1 MQLDR
6 TMLQEYLSRRHG
18 AQAEIRRVQQLRGEV
33 QDEEALKQ
41 FSYGDPVLI
50 EYTVDGQHVREVLHR
65 IRRTPFGR
73 ERSDDRVAAIWL
85 DYQTFN
91 KLPRHVPAADI
102 LAHLTGNGL
111 TSLAS
116 ADELMLVT
124 GYRPGHVYA
133 DDLIRL
139 RDGGDLRDVDVARAE
154 ALAAYLAEI
163 HLQQHDDPALWRR
176 RLRDLVGHGEG
187 VMGLTDSYP
196 ADFALADRARLRRI
210 EEAVNGWRWRLKEHP
225 QRLAQVHG
233 DFHPFNILFDTD
245 STFFVLDRSRGAWGE
260 PADDVSC
267 LTINYIF
274 FALQQTG
281 TFGGAFR
288 TLYDRFWETYT
299 AARPDPDLTAVIQ
312 PWFAWRALVVASPI
326 WYPSLEDDVRRKL
339 LDFCENVLAA
349 PRFDVDNPARYWQDA
364 T

>member
-176 RLRDLVGHGEG
+176 RLRDLIGHGEG
-187 VMGLTDSYP
+187 VMG
-196 ADFALADRARLRRI
+196 DRQLPGRLRLGRPG
-210 EEAVNGWRWRLKEHP
+210 APAPHRRGG
-225 QRLAQVHG
+225 QRLALAAQGAPAAAGPGPRRFSSLQHPLRHRQHVLRAGPSSRVGRAGRRCEMPDHQLHLLCSATDGHLRRRLPYPVRPLLG
-233 DFHPFNILFDTD
+233 DLYCGTSGPR
-245 STFFVLDRSRGAWGE
+245 SDRSD
-260 PADDVSC
+260 PA
-267 LTINYIF
+267 
-274 FALQQTG
+274 
-281 TFGGAFR
+281 
-288 TLYDRFWETYT
+288 
-299 AARPDPDLTAVIQ
+299 
-312 PWFAWRALVVASPI
+312 VVRLACAGRRQSI
-326 WYPSLEDDVRRKL
+326 WYPSVEDDVRRKL
-339 LDFCENVLAA
+339 LDFCENVLARPA
-349 PRFDVDNPARYWQDA
+349 PTWTTRHGYWQDA